1 MALWRARLPPSGGS
15 GPKVGPVMLRL
26 LRILLVTLFTTLW
39 ARFRRGP
46 ARPTWGFQFE
56 WVVSFLRRDFGESAA
71 WPYAQLRKDLNG
83 RRYPNKSVK
92 KVKRRRATLGSVPAV
107 WFTPPSAQ
115 PGIVLFLHGGS
126 YIFGSVE
133 TSHADMAAG
142 LAVRSGVEVVG
153 IDYRL
158 APEHPYPAALEDALA
173 AFDRLLAEGRK
184 PSEIVL
190 AGDSAGG
197 NLALC
202 LQLRLRDLGRE
213 QARAA
218 VLYSPWLDL
227 TASRASCRTGDA
239 VDYGQTSFL
248 LQHARDF
255 AGNVPLSDPR
265 VSPIDAELEGLA
277 PLFVVVGGA
286 ERLFDEGTELATRA
300 RRASVEAELC
310 VAQDLPHNPPALV
323 DFHPLAEQ
331 AFAQS
336 GRFIAD
342 SLAR

>member
-1 MALWRARLPPSGGS
+1 
-15 GPKVGPVMLRL
+15 MLRL
-26 LRILLVTLFTTLW
+26 LRILFVSFFTTLW

-46 ARPTWGFQFE
+46 VRPAWGFQFE
-56 WVVSFLRRDFGESAA
+56 WVIGFLRRDFSESAA
-71 WPYAQLRKDLNG
+71 WPYAELRRDLNS
-83 RRYPNKSVK
+83 RRYPARCLRRVE
-92 KVKRRRATLGSVPAV
+92 RRRERLAGVPAV
-107 WFTPPSAQ
+107 WFTPKAAR
-115 PGIVLFLHGGS
+115 PGVVLFLHGGS

-133 TSHADMAAG
+133 TSHAEFAAG

-173 AFDRLLAEGRK
+173 AFDALVAAGHA
-184 PSEIVL
+184 PSDIVL

-202 LQLRLRDLGRE
+202 LQLALRARGGG

-227 TASRASCRTGDA
+227 SASRASCRSADA
-239 VDYGQTSFL
+239 WDYGQTSFL

-255 AGNVPLSDPR
+255 AGAVPLDDER
-265 VSPIDAELEGLA
+265 VSPLTAKLAGLA

-286 ERLFDEGTELATRA
+286 ERLFDEGAELVERA
-300 RRASVEAELC
+300 RAEGVRAELW
-310 VAQDLPHNPPALV
+310 VAPDMPHNAPALADV
-323 DFHPLAEQ
+323 HPHAEQ

-336 GRFIAD
+336 CRFIAD
-342 SLAR
+342 SLTGELLPQQQQRGA

>member
-1 MALWRARLPPSGGS
+1 
-15 GPKVGPVMLRL
+15 MLRL

-56 WVVSFLRRDFGESAA
+56 WVVGFLRRDFSESAA
-71 WPYAQLRKDLNG
+71 WPYAKLRQDLNG

-92 KVKRRRATLGSVPAV
+92 QVKLRRATLAGVQAV
-107 WFTPPSAQ
+107 WFTPPSAR
-115 PGIVLFLHGGS
+115 PGVVLFLHGGS

-158 APEHPYPAALEDALA
+158 APEHPYPAALDDALA
-173 AFDRLLAEGRK
+173 AFDALLESGRK

-213 QARAA
+213 QAHAA

-227 TASRASCRTGDA
+227 TASRTSCRTGDA

-255 AGNVPLSDPR
+255 AGDLPLSDPR
-265 VSPIDAELEGLA
+265 VSPIEAKLEGLA
-277 PLFVVVGGA
+277 PLFVLVGGA
-286 ERLFDEGTELATRA
+286 ERLFDEGAELVERA
-300 RRASVEAELC
+300 RRAAVKAELC
-310 VAQDLPHNPPALV
+310 VAPDLPHNPPALV

-336 GRFIAD
+336 GSFVAD
-342 SLAR
+342 SLTG